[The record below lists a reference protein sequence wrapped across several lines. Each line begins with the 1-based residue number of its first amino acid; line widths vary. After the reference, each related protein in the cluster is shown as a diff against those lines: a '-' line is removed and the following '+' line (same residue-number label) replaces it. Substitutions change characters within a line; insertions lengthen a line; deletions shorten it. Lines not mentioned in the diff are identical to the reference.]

1 MVQFL
6 ARRAFHAL
14 ILVAI
19 TLTITF
25 VALHLAPGDPVARYV
40 QPDIDPVD
48 LERIRHS
55 LGLDAPIHV
64 QYLRWAK
71 SFLSGDFGMS
81 FAHHRPVRD
90 LLAETIPRTLLL
102 TTLALG
108 VQILLGVW
116 VGGVAARHR
125 QRAADHVLSGAVVAL
140 YALPP
145 FYLAYLLIT
154 WFAIDH
160 AWLPTAGL
168 ATPGIDAHGWAYVA
182 DRARHLVLPVCVLG
196 VASAAG
202 FARFTRGSLVD
213 ALADDYA
220 RTARAKGVAEGGVVW
235 RHAFRN
241 ALPPLFTVAGLSAP
255 FLLGGAVVI
264 ETVFAWPG
272 MGSLMVD
279 SIGSRDYP
287 VVLAVNFIGAC
298 LVIAGNFLADA
309 ASAWADPRSRP
320 AGADTRWEP

>member
-1 MVQFL
+1 
-6 ARRAFHAL
+6 
-14 ILVAI
+14 
-19 TLTITF
+19 
-25 VALHLAPGDPVARYV
+25 
-40 QPDIDPVD
+40 
-48 LERIRHS
+48 
-55 LGLDAPIHV
+55 
-64 QYLRWAK
+64 
-71 SFLSGDFGMS
+71 MS

-90 LLAETIPRTLLL
+90 LLAEALPRTLLL

-116 VGGVAARHR
+116 VGGIAARHR
-125 QRAADHVLSGAVVAL
+125 QRAVDHALSTAIVAV

-145 FYLAYLLIT
+145 FYLAYLLIA
-154 WFAIDH
+154 WCAVDH
-160 AWLPTAGL
+160 SWLPTAGL
-168 ATPGIDAHGWAYVA
+168 ATPGLEAHGWAFVL
-182 DRARHLVLPVCVLG
+182 DRARHLVLPVFVLG

-220 RTARAKGVAEGGVVW
+220 RTARAKGVSEGKVLW

-241 ALPPLFTVAGLSAP
+241 ALPPLLTVAGLSAP

-279 SIGSRDYP
+279 SIGARDYP
-287 VVLAVNFIGAC
+287 VVLAVNFVGAC
-298 LVIAGNFLADA
+298 VVIAGNFLADST
-309 ASAWADPRSRP
+309 SAWADPRSKQSAAP
-320 AGADTRWEP
+320 SRWGP